1 MSSSK
6 FPVPRN
12 LDPENK
18 LKIVNVTFN
27 DPAIP
32 LIFITVLQSL
42 IVVITIVLFF
52 VRNDFVPYSMLTSFW
67 SSISCFAFA
76 GFYISR
82 VKADKEMELSKPYLA
97 NIVIIGLFSLVIPLT
112 PALTKVLT
120 DKVNSECSIEAQPY
134 SVYET
139 LRANKGSFST
149 METARVIISS
159 VMLLIGVIL
168 MGSLILSVKG
178 RPWLFDLINKGSWF
192 TTGTLVIMGVILHF
206 LNREVLVAMN
216 KEKTC

>member
-1 MSSSK
+1 MSSI
-6 FPVPRN
+6 PHVPGN
-12 LDPENK
+12 PAPD
-18 LKIVNVTFN
+18 KIANITFK
-27 DPAIP
+27 DLSTP
-32 LIFITVLQSL
+32 LVFITVLQAT
-42 IVVITIVLFF
+42 IVVVTLVLFF

-76 GFYISR
+76 GFYISL
-82 VKADKEMELSKPYLA
+82 VKANKDMEFSKPYLA

-139 LRANKGSFST
+139 LRSNNGSFST
-149 METARVIISS
+149 METARVLISS
-159 VMLLIGVIL
+159 VMLLFGVIL
-168 MGSLILSVKG
+168 MVSFILSVKG
-178 RPWLFDLINKGSWF
+178 RPWLFGLINVGSWF
-192 TTGTLVIMGVILHF
+192 ITGTLVIMGSILLW
-206 LNREVLVAMN
+206 LNGEVLVAMN

>member
-1 MSSSK
+1 MSSIS
-6 FPVPRN
+6 PVPGN
-12 LDPENK
+12 PTSD
-18 LKIVNVTFN
+18 KIANITFK
-27 DPAIP
+27 DLSTP
-32 LIFITVLQSL
+32 LVFITVLQATI
-42 IVVITIVLFF
+42 IVVTLVLFF

-76 GFYISR
+76 GFYISL
-82 VKADKEMELSKPYLA
+82 VKANREMELSKPYLA

-139 LRANKGSFST
+139 LRSNNGSFST

-159 VMLLIGVIL
+159 VMLLFGVIL
-168 MGSLILSVKG
+168 MVSFILSVKG
-178 RPWLFDLINKGSWF
+178 RPWLFDLINSGSWF
-192 TTGTLVIMGVILHF
+192 ITGTLVIMGSILLW
-206 LNREVLVAMN
+206 LNGEVLVAMN